1 MSTIIQIKRSSGSA
15 APSTSDLL
23 EGEMAY
29 AQDAS
34 GNGANAV
41 LYIESMEGGS
51 ATIQAVGGKKY
62 TAAVDAA
69 TDANTASTIV
79 KRDAS
84 GNFSAGTI
92 TADLT
97 GDVTGTVSSISNHD
111 TDDLS
116 EGSSNLYFTDTRA
129 RGAISVSGDLSYD
142 SSTGVISFTDG
153 GTDLSA
159 FDTDD
164 LTEGA
169 TNLYFTNARVE
180 TAVDGY
186 LDGGT
191 GITYT
196 NGAIDLDDTAVTA
209 GSYGTS
215 SDVASFTVDAQGRIT
230 AASEQPISIP
240 SSAVNDFN
248 TSVQSEI
255 DSYVTGGTGLTY
267 TSGTLDLDDTTV
279 SASSYGSASEVATFT
294 VDAQGRLTAASSTT
308 IDITAS
314 QVNDFTNEV
323 ETAIDGHV
331 TGGTGL
337 TYTSGTLDL
346 DNTTVTAGSYGSS
359 TEIPTFTVDA
369 QGRLTAASTA
379 SISTDLDIAGDT
391 GTDTISLAS
400 DTLTFT
406 GGTGVSTS
414 ASAGVVTIDIGQAV
428 GTTDDVTFNDVT
440 VNGTLNS
447 DDITATNITVA
458 GNLTVTGTTTTV
470 NSTTISVTDPLIF
483 VGNDNNTTDAVD
495 LGLFGMYDNSGDKYA
510 GIFRDAS
517 DGKWKLFK
525 DLQSAPTTTVNVS
538 GTGYTVATLVAN
550 LEGSLS
556 GGTVS
561 GLSSAIAVGDG
572 GTGVTTLTAN
582 GILYGGG
589 TSAIGATAVGTAG
602 QVLLSNGSGNAPS
615 FGNIDGGT
623 Y

>member
-1 MSTIIQIKRSSGSA
+1 MSTIIQIKRSSGA
-15 APSTSDLL
+15 TAPSTEALL

-51 ATIQAVGGKKY
+51 AAIHAVGGKKY

-69 TDANTASTIV
+69 TNANTASTIV
-79 KRDAS
+79 KRDSS

-97 GDVTGTVSSISNHD
+97 GDVTGDVTGTVSDISNHD
-111 TDDLS
+111 TDALT
-116 EGSSNLYFTDTRA
+116 EGVTNQYFTETRA
-129 RGAISVSGDLSYD
+129 RNSISASGDISYD
-142 SSTGVISFTDG
+142 AATGVISFTDS

-164 LTEGA
+164 LAEGA
-169 TNLYFTNARVE
+169 TNLYFTSARVE

-186 LDGGT
+186 LVGGT
-191 GITYT
+191 GLTYSLGT
-196 NGAIDLDDTAVTA
+196 IDLDDTTVTA
-209 GSYGTS
+209 GSYG
-215 SDVASFTVDAQGRIT
+215 
-230 AASEQPISIP
+230 AA
-240 SSAVNDFN
+240 
-248 TSVQSEI
+248 
-255 DSYVTGGTGLTY
+255 
-267 TSGTLDLDDTTV
+267 
-279 SASSYGSASEVATFT
+279 GSVATFT
-294 VDAQGRLTAASSTT
+294 VDAQGRLTAASATT

-314 QVNDFTNEV
+314 QVNDFTTAA

-337 TYTSGTLDL
+337 TYTNGTLDL
-346 DNTTVTAGSYGSS
+346 DDTAVTAGSYGSS

-369 QGRLTAASTA
+369 QGRITAASTA
-379 SISTDLDIAGDT
+379 SISTDLGISGDT

-406 GGTGVSTS
+406 GGTGVTTS
-414 ASAGVVTIDIGQAV
+414 VAADTVTIDIGQDV
-428 GTTDDVTFNDVT
+428 GTTADVDFGSVSTNTIKASD
-440 VNGTLNS
+440 GT
-447 DDITATNITVA
+447 TALTMSGANVTVA
-458 GNLTVTGTTTTV
+458 GNLTVSGTTTTV
-470 NSTTISVTDPLIF
+470 NSTTLTVTDPLVF
-483 VGNDNNTTDAVD
+483 VGNDNNATDAVD
-495 LGLFGMYDNSGDKYA
+495 IGLFGMYDTSGSQDLYS
-510 GIFRDAS
+510 GIFRDAT

-525 DLQSAPTTTVNVS
+525 DSQTAPTTTVNT
-538 GTGYTVATLVAN
+538 GATGYTVATLVAN

-561 GLSSAIAVGDG
+561 GLSSAIGVGDG

-582 GILYGGG
+582 GVLFGNG
-589 TSAIGATAVGTAG
+589 TSGIQATAVGSAG
-602 QVLLSNGSGNAPS
+602 QVLKSNGSGSAPS

>member
-1 MSTIIQIKRSSGSA
+1 MSTIIQIKRSAGST

-29 AQDAS
+29 AEDAS
-34 GNGANAV
+34 NNGATGV
-41 LYIESMEGGS
+41 LYIESVNSSGG
-51 ATIQAVGGKKY
+51 AVIDAIGGKKY

-79 KRDAS
+79 KRDSS

-97 GDVTGTVSSISNHD
+97 GDVTGTVSDISNHD

-116 EGSSNLYFTDTRA
+116 EGSTNLYYTDGRA

-142 SSTGVISFTDG
+142 SATGVISYTDA
-153 GTDLSA
+153 TTSLSG

-164 LTEGA
+164 LAEGV
-169 TNLYFTNARVE
+169 TNLYFTNARV
-180 TAVDGY
+180 
-186 LDGGT
+186 
-191 GITYT
+191 
-196 NGAIDLDDTAVTA
+196 DD
-209 GSYGTS
+209 
-215 SDVASFTVDAQGRIT
+215 
-230 AASEQPISIP
+230 
-240 SSAVNDFN
+240 
-248 TSVQSEI
+248 EI
-255 DSYVTGGTGLTY
+255 DNYVTGGTGVSVSSGQISIGQAVGTTDNVTFASVTADVTGTVSSLSNHDTDDLSEGASNLYFTTGRIDSHLTGGTGIEY
-267 TSGTLDLDDTTV
+267 TSGTIDL
-279 SASSYGSASEVATFT
+279 AN
-294 VDAQGRLTAASSTT
+294 TA
-308 IDITAS
+308 
-314 QVNDFTNEV
+314 
-323 ETAIDGHV
+323 
-331 TGGTGL
+331 
-337 TYTSGTLDL
+337 
-346 DNTTVTAGSYGSS
+346 VTAGSYGSS

-391 GTDTISLAS
+391 GTDTITLGT

-406 GGTGVSTS
+406 GGTGVTTS
-414 ASAGVVTIDIGQAV
+414 SSPGTITIDIGQAV
-428 GTTDDVTFNDVT
+428 GTTDNVTFNDVT

-447 DDITATNITVA
+447 DDITATSITVA

-572 GTGVTTLTAN
+572 GTGAATFTSK
-582 GILYGGG
+582 GIIYGGG
-589 TSAIGATAVGTAG
+589 TSALAATAAGTAG
-602 QVLLSNGSGNAPS
+602 QVLISGGSGGTPA

>member
-1 MSTIIQIKRSSGSA
+1 MSTIIQIKRSAGST

-29 AQDAS
+29 AEDAS
-34 GNGANAV
+34 NNGATGV
-41 LYIESMEGGS
+41 LYIESVNSSGG
-51 ATIQAVGGKKY
+51 AVIDAIGGKKY

-69 TDANTASTIV
+69 TNANTASTIV
-79 KRDAS
+79 KRDSS

-111 TDDLS
+111 TDALS
-116 EGSSNLYFTDTRA
+116 EGSTNQYFTDTRA
-129 RGAISVSGDLSYD
+129 RNAISVSGDLSYD
-142 SSTGVISFTDG
+142 ASTGVISYTDAG
-153 GTDLSA
+153 VSLSG

-164 LTEGA
+164 LNEGV
-169 TNLYFTNARVE
+169 TNLYYTDARV
-180 TAVDGY
+180 
-186 LDGGT
+186 
-191 GITYT
+191 
-196 NGAIDLDDTAVTA
+196 DT
-209 GSYGTS
+209 
-215 SDVASFTVDAQGRIT
+215 
-230 AASEQPISIP
+230 
-240 SSAVNDFN
+240 
-248 TSVQSEI
+248 EI
-255 DSYVTGGTGLTY
+255 DNYVTGGTGVSVNSGTISIGQSVGTSDNVTFASVTADVTGTVSSLSNHDTDDLSEGASNLYFTTGRIDSHLTGGTGIEY
-267 TSGTLDLDDTTV
+267 TSGTIDL
-279 SASSYGSASEVATFT
+279 AN
-294 VDAQGRLTAASSTT
+294 TA
-308 IDITAS
+308 
-314 QVNDFTNEV
+314 
-323 ETAIDGHV
+323 
-331 TGGTGL
+331 
-337 TYTSGTLDL
+337 
-346 DNTTVTAGSYGSS
+346 VTAGSYGSS

-495 LGLFGMYDNSGDKYA
+495 LGIFGMYDSSGDKYA

-572 GTGVTTLTAN
+572 GTGAATFTSK
-582 GILYGGG
+582 GIIYGGG
-589 TSAIGATAVGTAG
+589 TSALAATAAGTAG
-602 QVLLSNGSGNAPS
+602 QVLISGGSGGTPA

-623 Y
+623 F